1 MDLINL
7 SCIIPLIKKKNAFFE
22 TKRSLNRISDVKLQ
36 RKCILKQVTVALL
49 SNEGI
54 YKQRLRERLLV

>member
-1 MDLINL
+1 MDLFNL

-36 RKCILKQVTVALL
+36 GKCIFKQVTVA
-49 SNEGI
+49 
-54 YKQRLRERLLV
+54 